1 MSTDSDKVALPKL
14 TVVMKK
20 IETIAVEKEFV
31 GSWPNVA
38 AMEPE
43 ERDDLFRECYEEL
56 YKGSRSQ
63 RIGELSFMT
72 VYKHIIEK
80 KV

>member
-1 MSTDSDKVALPKL
+1 MNGDADEIALPKL
-14 TVVMKK
+14 HHVMEK

-31 GSWPNVA
+31 ERWPNVK

-43 ERDDLFRECYEEL
+43 ERDDLFQKCYEEL
-56 YKGSRSQ
+56 YKGNRSQ
-63 RIGELSFMT
+63 RIGALSFMT

-80 KV
+80 KC